1 MPQGSPINGIDTDS
15 RAAVQISTKFGTMK
29 VEWQGDALCRL
40 HWMVDPV
47 EAQELPSWERFLT
60 RASETQSRLIEDLIA
75 YTEGEA
81 ISFHDIPVM
90 FTGGTSFRQRIWRA
104 CREIPYGET
113 VTYGTLARMAGR
125 PGAARAVG
133 SAMAN
138 NQIPLVIPC
147 HRVVAAGNKLGGFSS
162 PQGTLLK
169 KRLLQMENLGRIE
182 WEGRRMA
189 RPLTAHHQAEV
200 L

>member
-1 MPQGSPINGIDTDS
+1 MPQGSPISGIDTDL
-15 RAAVQISTKFGTMK
+15 RAAVQVSTQFGIMK

-47 EAQELPSWERFLT
+47 EAQDLATWDVFAT
-60 RASETQSRLIEDLIA
+60 RASEIQRRLIEDLVA

-81 ISFHDIPVM
+81 ISFYDIPVV

-138 NQIPLVIPC
+138 NQIPLIIPC

-162 PQGTLLK
+162 PQGTILK
-169 KRLLQMENLGRIE
+169 KKLLQMENLGRIE
-182 WEGRRMA
+182 WEGRRMP
-189 RPLTAHHQAEV
+189 RPLTAHYQPDV